1 MHPSIPSPRTIL
13 FRLHWVLGLTAGLVL
28 ALMGVTG
35 ALMSY
40 EEAITAFANR
50 DRAVVAVSDRPPLG
64 PEALV
69 ARIEA
74 QRPGLTVNALV
85 LSDDRGTS
93 VSCVVDFNRIGLFE
107 T

>member
-13 FRLHWVLGLTAGLVL
+13 FRLHWALGLTAGLVL

-40 EEAITAFANR
+40 EEAITAFA
-50 DRAVVAVSDRPPLG
+50 DRHRAIVAGSDRSPPG

-74 QRPGLTVNALV
+74 QRPGLTVTALV
-85 LSDDRGTS
+85 LADDPGQS
-93 VSCVVDFNRIGLFE
+93 VSARFLRDP
-107 T
+107 